1 MKKNGL
7 RLLVI
12 CAAAALAGSEIGSFG
27 ATTTGGG
34 AAAGGTAGATA
45 PSAPPFSPAQ
55 PGVPANPNNSTA
67 PSAPAGTAQQ
77 QLNNQ
82 QQGVVV
88 VGTNGVVVTTNVFV
102 TTNTFGTN
110 MFGSTN
116 GVGFSTNGFAFTNQ
130 FAISNFI
137 AFTNLFFTTN
147 AVSFTNHFGLGP
159 ADTAITEFDRTV
171 IITVRQRLFPLM
183 QTAGG
188 WAPISFL
195 SDRGAVI
202 VFGEV
207 VSISE
212 RDQVI
217 STVQTTPGVVR
228 IANGLFINPQLFRSP
243 ATSPNGSISRFLQP
257 ASDPA
262 LGDYYLHSS
271 TSNSLGQRTYIAP
284 ERGTFVATN
293 QNLPGVSNLSGA
305 TFTNLTPTGPTNLAI
320 PLSELLTNTNS
331 VTSPR

>member
-1 MKKNGL
+1 MG
-7 RLLVI
+7 
-12 CAAAALAGSEIGSFG
+12 
-27 ATTTGGG
+27 
-34 AAAGGTAGATA
+34 GGTAGANPPSAA
-45 PSAPPFSPAQ
+45 PSSPAQ
-55 PGVPANPNNSTA
+55 SGAAANPNNTTA

-77 QLNNQ
+77 QLNQNQ
-82 QQGVVV
+82 QRGVAVV
-88 VGTNGVVVTTNVFV
+88 ATNGVVVTTNVFV

-110 MFGSTN
+110 MFGFTN
-116 GVGFSTNGFAFTNQ
+116 GSAFSTNGFVFTNQ

-159 ADTAITEFDRTV
+159 GDTAITEFDRTV

-188 WAPISFL
+188 WAPISLL

-207 VSISE
+207 VSIRE

-271 TSNSLGQRTYIAP
+271 TSNSLGQRTFDAP
-284 ERGTFVATN
+284 QRGTFVATN
-293 QNLPGVSNLSGA
+293 QNLPGVSNLGGV
-305 TFTNLTPTGPTNLAI
+305 TFTNLTPTGPTNLPI